1 MTQENNSTLPNTP
14 KELFKALVTLHTQ
27 LNEIKDDIATLKG
40 DLKESGSELDFGA
53 VNKVAVKAASFKVEE
68 AKAQAAEFI
77 DMIEQLT

>member
-1 MTQENNSTLPNTP
+1 MTQETNTTLPNTP
-14 KELFKALVTLHTQ
+14 QELFKALVTLHTQ

-40 DLKESGSELDFGA
+40 DLKEVGSELDFGA